1 MDKVINCEFNLNS
14 EEKVSFSNDKLVV
27 DLIEPENSE
36 NLISAEC
43 DTKKNNIKTI
53 KCSIKKDDKTEIN
66 SEYTF
71 KDEIILESEE
81 YITLSSEQSTF
92 KIFCEKK
99 KSKKILMIIIIAA
112 VAVIIIIVTLITTII
127 VCKKDKKKEGETNIY
142 EKKGLERIP
151 TQNLR
156 TNRKTRTT
164 MDNLQTLNLAK
175 VETEEKENININQ
188 NKKRKHHRSST
199 KKHTVKSRKDKK
211 HKTTKIKNTEE

>member
-14 EEKVSFSNDKLVV
+14 KEKVSFSNDKLVV

-53 KCSIKKDDKTEIN
+53 KCSIKKDDKTEII

-92 KIFCEKK
+92 KI
-99 KSKKILMIIIIAA
+99 
-112 VAVIIIIVTLITTII
+112 
-127 VCKKDKKKEGETNIY
+127 TNI
-142 EKKGLERIP
+142 GI
-151 TQNLR
+151 
-156 TNRKTRTT
+156 
-164 MDNLQTLNLAK
+164 
-175 VETEEKENININQ
+175 
-188 NKKRKHHRSST
+188 
-199 KKHTVKSRKDKK
+199 
-211 HKTTKIKNTEE
+211 